1 MVVRFVCVPLCVRV
15 SRVSRVC
22 PGSPRCLFTGTG
34 SRPRNGSTFPIL
46 ILNASPSRPLRTQWS
61 LMLSAA
67 HVKSSSTTPGASSE
81 PPPSPDSQSSRD
93 GWRPEPRHDR
103 RPRVKVNRLR
113 AYQPAHPVKL
123 SKMARKRTQQR
134 WSGLMTRIA
143 KQVRATLGDAQWAE
157 RGSVTPS
164 ATRFFAAWAPQGR
177 VPAQLPRRRD
187 MRESVRSRARPPRGT
202 TASTGR
208 CCAICSSRCT
218 TTRRTAL
225 RCCASI
231 AAPCTDSAVRTT
243 TTSTAC
249 RTTEACAT
257 SCSTR

>member
-1 MVVRFVCVPLCVRV
+1 MFRQEMEALFRF
-15 SRVSRVC
+15 S
-22 PGSPRCLFTGTG
+22 F
-34 SRPRNGSTFPIL
+34 
-46 ILNASPSRPLRTQWS
+46 LNASPSRPLRTQWS

-81 PPPSPDSQSSRD
+81 PPPSPDSRSNRD

-103 RPRVKVNRLR
+103 RPRVKVHRLR

-134 WSGLMTRIA
+134 WSGLLTRIA

-164 ATRFFAAWAPQGR
+164 ATRFFAAWAPHGR
-177 VPAQLPRRRD
+177 VPAQLPRR
-187 MRESVRSRARPPRGT
+187 
-202 TASTGR
+202 R

-243 TTSTAC
+243 ATSTTC
-249 RTTEACAT
+249 RTTAACAT
-257 SCSTR
+257 SRSNAVSCKMEEMRQSLRGAPGALRMALREL